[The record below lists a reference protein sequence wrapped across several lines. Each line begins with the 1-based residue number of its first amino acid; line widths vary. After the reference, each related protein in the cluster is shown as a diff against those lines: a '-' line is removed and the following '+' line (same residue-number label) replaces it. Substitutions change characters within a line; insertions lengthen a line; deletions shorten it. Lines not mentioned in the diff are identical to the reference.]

1 MKRFRTSLAAKT
13 AAVLLALAVGAG
25 GFWSTVFIL
34 YQWDTLWLGSGY
46 YDSNDYYSD
55 LYNRSSQVHE
65 LARLLQ
71 NQEWN
76 GALPYLDQR
85 RLDMLEEALSP
96 ERTNFRFA
104 IRRNDTGTLVYSNLE
119 GAASLDES
127 VHAVEQEELSLTQ
140 NGAAREQDYVVWN
153 GKEQYYLLY
162 IALPDAAGTKQLV
175 TPEDAGLAAQYG
187 YTFDGYT
194 WNYGNGALPYLDQ
207 RRLDM
212 LEEALSP
219 ERTNFRFAIRRNDTG
234 TLVYSNLE
242 GAASLDESVH
252 AVEQEELSLTQ
263 NGAAREQD
271 YVVWNGKEQYYL
283 LYIALPDAAGTKQL
297 VTPEDAGLA
306 AQYGYTFD
314 GYTWNYDEQMDS
326 RVTTSVLA
334 LEYGATDPLTVQDEF
349 WDSYQDYQQYA
360 SYLPA
365 LAVLALVLDIAGI
378 LLLVFLLRAAGWRKE
393 ESRPRCNWFDR
404 IPLDLLAFGAFWAIA
419 LLLNAGDA
427 IAFGLNVSQLATDLL
442 VGMCV
447 ITVAILGCV
456 LAFCLTVATRIKTR
470 TLWSNT
476 LIYMLCKLIARGCR
490 AAARSWPMTGRV
502 VVLFLLYLAGTL
514 FTTLTI
520 FLIPVFQGFV
530 LYCLCRWTI
539 QWKRVREGTGRIVG
553 GDPDFKIDTHKM
565 YSDLARHAGQLNDLG
580 AAIGNAVDERIQS
593 ERFKAELITNVSH
606 DLKTPLTSIINYVD
620 LLKKQDIDNPKA
632 QEYIEVLDRKSQ
644 RLKKLTEDLVEA
656 SKASTGSLSVHL
668 DRLGMVQL
676 VQQALGEFE
685 EKFAQSRLTVVPA
698 FPEEEC
704 SILADGRHLWRVIDN
719 LLSNCNKYALEGTR
733 IYVEVCRWEGKVVL
747 SIKNISR
754 QPLNIPA
761 ERLMER
767 FVRGEESR
775 TTEGSGLGLS
785 IARSLTEL
793 QGGAFRLDI
802 DGDLFKAVVSFPEAA
817 GPELPANA

>member
-1 MKRFRTSLAAKT
+1 M
-13 AAVLLALAVGAG
+13 
-25 GFWSTVFIL
+25 
-34 YQWDTLWLGSGY
+34 
-46 YDSNDYYSD
+46 
-55 LYNRSSQVHE
+55 HE

-71 NQEWN
+71 NQEW
-76 GALPYLDQR
+76 
-85 RLDMLEEALSP
+85 
-96 ERTNFRFA
+96 
-104 IRRNDTGTLVYSNLE
+104 
-119 GAASLDES
+119 
-127 VHAVEQEELSLTQ
+127 
-140 NGAAREQDYVVWN
+140 
-153 GKEQYYLLY
+153 
-162 IALPDAAGTKQLV
+162 
-175 TPEDAGLAAQYG
+175 
-187 YTFDGYT
+187 
-194 WNYGNGALPYLDQ
+194 NGALPYLDQ

-698 FPEEEC
+698 FP
-704 SILADGRHLWRVIDN
+704 
-719 LLSNCNKYALEGTR
+719 
-733 IYVEVCRWEGKVVL
+733 
-747 SIKNISR
+747 
-754 QPLNIPA
+754 
-761 ERLMER
+761 
-767 FVRGEESR
+767 
-775 TTEGSGLGLS
+775 
-785 IARSLTEL
+785 
-793 QGGAFRLDI
+793 
-802 DGDLFKAVVSFPEAA
+802 
-817 GPELPANA
+817 

>member
-55 LYNRSSQVHE
+55 LYNRSSQVRE

-175 TPEDAGLAAQYG
+175 P
-187 YTFDGYT
+187 
-194 WNYGNGALPYLDQ
+194 
-207 RRLDM
+207 
-212 LEEALSP
+212 
-219 ERTNFRFAIRRNDTG
+219 
-234 TLVYSNLE
+234 
-242 GAASLDESVH
+242 
-252 AVEQEELSLTQ
+252 
-263 NGAAREQD
+263 
-271 YVVWNGKEQYYL
+271 
-283 LYIALPDAAGTKQL
+283 
-297 VTPEDAGLA
+297 PEDAGLA

-656 SKASTGSLSVHL
+656 SRASSGNIKL
-668 DRLGMVQL
+668 DMANIDIVEL
-676 VQQALGEFE
+676 VQQTNGEFE
-685 EKFAQSRLTVVPA
+685 EKYAIRHLDIVTTLPNEV
-698 FPEEEC
+698 
-704 SILADGRHLWRVIDN
+704 ILIEADGRRLWRVLEN
-719 LLSNCNKYALEGTR
+719 LYNNAFKYAMEGTR
-733 IYVEVCRWEGKVVL
+733 VYVGIEDRDSEVVF
-747 SIKNISR
+747 SIKNVSAT
-754 QPLNIPA
+754 PLNISRD
-761 ERLMER
+761 ELTER
-767 FVRGEESR
+767 FVRGDTSR

-785 IARSLTEL
+785 IAKDLTQL
-793 QGGAFRLDI
+793 QGGRFEITI
-802 DGDLFKAVVSFPEAA
+802 DGDLFKA
-817 GPELPANA
+817 ELTFAIKN

>member
-71 NQEWN
+71 NQEW
-76 GALPYLDQR
+76 
-85 RLDMLEEALSP
+85 
-96 ERTNFRFA
+96 
-104 IRRNDTGTLVYSNLE
+104 
-119 GAASLDES
+119 
-127 VHAVEQEELSLTQ
+127 
-140 NGAAREQDYVVWN
+140 
-153 GKEQYYLLY
+153 
-162 IALPDAAGTKQLV
+162 
-175 TPEDAGLAAQYG
+175 
-187 YTFDGYT
+187 
-194 WNYGNGALPYLDQ
+194 NGALPYLDQ

-520 FLIPVFQGFV
+520 FLIPVFQSFV

-620 LLKKQDIDNPKA
+620 LLEKEELHNETA
-632 QEYIEVLDRKSQ
+632 QEYLEVLERQSS
-644 RLKKLTEDLVEA
+644 RLKKLIEDLIEA
-656 SKASTGSLSVHL
+656 SKASTGNLPVHL
-668 DRLGMVQL
+668 ERLEAGIFMTQTV
-676 VQQALGEFE
+676 GEFE
-685 EKFAQSRLTVVPA
+685 EKTKEAGLDLVIEKPETPVYIMADSRH
-698 FPEEEC
+698 F
-704 SILADGRHLWRVIDN
+704 WRVIDN
-719 LLSNCNKYALEGTR
+719 LMNNICKYAQSGTR
-733 IYVEVCRWEGKVVL
+733 VYINLEVKEAQV
-747 SIKNISR
+747 SITFRNTSKY
-754 QPLNIPA
+754 PLNISSD
-761 ERLMER
+761 ELMER
-767 FVRGEESR
+767 FVRGDASR
-775 TTEGSGLGLS
+775 NTEGSGLGLS
-785 IARSLTEL
+785 IANSLMDL
-793 QGGAFRLDI
+793 MGGTFRLYV
-802 DGDLFKAVVSFPEAA
+802 DGDLFKVVLGFAETAEKETKEKIE
-817 GPELPANA
+817 EL

>member
-71 NQEWN
+71 NQEW
-76 GALPYLDQR
+76 
-85 RLDMLEEALSP
+85 
-96 ERTNFRFA
+96 
-104 IRRNDTGTLVYSNLE
+104 
-119 GAASLDES
+119 
-127 VHAVEQEELSLTQ
+127 
-140 NGAAREQDYVVWN
+140 
-153 GKEQYYLLY
+153 
-162 IALPDAAGTKQLV
+162 
-175 TPEDAGLAAQYG
+175 
-187 YTFDGYT
+187 
-194 WNYGNGALPYLDQ
+194 NGALPYLDQ

-476 LIYMLCKLIARGCR
+476 LICMLCKLIARGCR

-620 LLKKQDIDNPKA
+620 LLKKLNLQNPTAQQYID
-632 QEYIEVLDRKSQ
+632 VLDRKSQ
-644 RLKKLTEDLVEA
+644 RLKTLTEDLVEA
-656 SKASTGSLSVHL
+656 SKASAGVLAV
-668 DRLGMVQL
+668 DRQRLETTQL
-676 VQQALGEFE
+676 VRQALGEYE
-685 EKFAQSRLTVVPA
+685 DKLRDAQLRVVQRYPKEGA
-698 FPEEEC
+698 W
-704 SILADGRHLWRVIDN
+704 ILADGRHLWRILDN
-719 LLSNCNKYALEGTR
+719 LLSNCAKYAMPGTR
-733 IYVEVCRWEGKVVL
+733 LYVDVIRRDGNVEISL
-747 SIKNISR
+747 KNISAD
-754 QPLNIPA
+754 PLNIPS
-761 ERLMER
+761 EDLLRR
-767 FVRGEESR
+767 FVRGDDSR
-775 TTEGSGLGLS
+775 STPGSGLGLS
-785 IARSLTEL
+785 IAQSLAHL
-793 QGGAFRLDI
+793 QGAEFSIDI
-802 DGDLFKAVVSFPEAA
+802 DGDLFKALVRFPESA
-817 GPELPANA
+817 GEN

>member
-13 AAVLLALAVGAG
+13 AAVLLALAVGTG

-104 IRRNDTGTLVYSNLE
+104 I
-119 GAASLDES
+119 
-127 VHAVEQEELSLTQ
+127 
-140 NGAAREQDYVVWN
+140 W
-153 GKEQYYLLY
+153 
-162 IALPDAAGTKQLV
+162 
-175 TPEDAGLAAQYG
+175 
-187 YTFDGYT
+187 
-194 WNYGNGALPYLDQ
+194 
-207 RRLDM
+207 
-212 LEEALSP
+212 
-219 ERTNFRFAIRRNDTG
+219 RNDTG

-442 VGMCV
+442 VGMCHH
-447 ITVAILGCV
+447 
-456 LAFCLTVATRIKTR
+456 
-470 TLWSNT
+470 
-476 LIYMLCKLIARGCR
+476 
-490 AAARSWPMTGRV
+490 RS
-502 VVLFLLYLAGTL
+502 
-514 FTTLTI
+514 
-520 FLIPVFQGFV
+520 
-530 LYCLCRWTI
+530 
-539 QWKRVREGTGRIVG
+539 
-553 GDPDFKIDTHKM
+553 H
-565 YSDLARHAGQLNDLG
+565 
-580 AAIGNAVDERIQS
+580 
-593 ERFKAELITNVSH
+593 
-606 DLKTPLTSIINYVD
+606 
-620 LLKKQDIDNPKA
+620 
-632 QEYIEVLDRKSQ
+632 
-644 RLKKLTEDLVEA
+644 
-656 SKASTGSLSVHL
+656 
-668 DRLGMVQL
+668 
-676 VQQALGEFE
+676 
-685 EKFAQSRLTVVPA
+685 
-698 FPEEEC
+698 
-704 SILADGRHLWRVIDN
+704 
-719 LLSNCNKYALEGTR
+719 
-733 IYVEVCRWEGKVVL
+733 
-747 SIKNISR
+747 
-754 QPLNIPA
+754 
-761 ERLMER
+761 
-767 FVRGEESR
+767 
-775 TTEGSGLGLS
+775 SGLCPGLLPYGHPHQDPHPVEQYPHLY
-785 IARSLTEL
+785 AVQADRPGLP
-793 QGGAFRLDI
+793 GG
-802 DGDLFKAVVSFPEAA
+802 
-817 GPELPANA
+817 GPELAHDGPGGGALSALPGRHPVHHADHLPHPRVSGLCALLPLPLDHPMEAGAGGHRPHRGGRPGLQDRHPQNVQ